1 MSREA
6 AALGMVVA
14 PVLDLSYSKF
24 YDLGSLR
31 SLSGCSTWCALAG
44 SGAFSW
50 LPHARRFHQ
59 PPIHLA
65 DHMLCLWDMTGL
77 MGKLSM
83 EICWLSTPLLC
94 SELDF
99 PAVSGEARSQVPR
112 RTCSCTDPR
121 QVHEAFSY
129 LRQRPC
135 SPHRFGISS
144 HLGMAKQKPG

>member
-31 SLSGCSTWCALAG
+31 SLGGCSTWCALAG

-59 PPIHLA
+59 PHIHLA
-65 DHMLCLWDMTGL
+65 DHMLCLWDRTGL

-94 SELDF
+94 SEL
-99 PAVSGEARSQVPR
+99 VGELDALWIGAATPLQDVLD
-112 RTCSCTDPR
+112 TH
-121 QVHEAFSY
+121 VEI
-129 LRQRPC
+129 
-135 SPHRFGISS
+135 FGGKGI
-144 HLGMAKQKPG
+144 P

>member
-94 SELDF
+94 SELVGELDALWIGAAT
-99 PAVSGEARSQVPR
+99 PLQDVLDTYVEISGGK
-112 RTCSCTDPR
+112 
-121 QVHEAFSY
+121 
-129 LRQRPC
+129 
-135 SPHRFGISS
+135 GI
-144 HLGMAKQKPG
+144 P

>member
-94 SELDF
+94 SEL
-99 PAVSGEARSQVPR
+99 VGELDALWIGAATPLQDVLD
-112 RTCSCTDPR
+112 TY
-121 QVHEAFSY
+121 VEI
-129 LRQRPC
+129 
-135 SPHRFGISS
+135 FGGKGI
-144 HLGMAKQKPG
+144 L